1 MKTEDRSL
9 CCQAQ
14 NRWTR
19 DSSLLETG
27 RNLVGMGSSS
37 ILKRNDIKKPL
48 VYPFLW
54 QLSVCCVRTHSFL
67 RVAAQNSHI
76 RPIGTLEEG
85 AVSSKQ
91 AGT

>member
-9 CCQAQ
+9 CRQAQ

-37 ILKRNDIKKPL
+37 ILKRNDIKRPL

-54 QLSVCCVRTHSFL
+54 QLSVCCVGLTRFYVLPHKTHIL
-67 RVAAQNSHI
+67 GR
-76 RPIGTLEEG
+76 
-85 AVSSKQ
+85 
-91 AGT
+91 